1 MLLLFAKTLSLLAAF
16 GFKSTVGCH
25 SDVGAAVYVTTNSAI
40 LVWSPS
46 TCSGVTGYAVYLAYS
61 SSTTDTPTS
70 QQFIARVSSQTFCY
84 RLSSLNPGSVYYYRV
99 RPYKSDGDL
108 NTVSRGITVHTTPAS
123 TPTITSITSRSLYV
137 SWSTCSGA
145 SRYYI
150 DYRMKLIIILD
161 DC

>member
-46 TCSGVTGYAVYLAYS
+46 TCSVTGYAIYLAFS
-61 SSTTDTPTS
+61 ASTADNPTS
-70 QQFIARVSSQTFCY
+70 QQFITRISSRTTYY

-150 DYRMKLIIILD
+150 DYRMELIIVLD